1 MYRIGLIDTLLVM
14 GKPKIHKTIYV
25 KIKVTWLTYCKTLL
39 GTLKVVNISLYT
51 FEEGENVKVVGL
63 TKIKGCLLKILS
75 YSSTTRAGSIADL
88 HSMTNEGLAEEC
100 TTLKQSV
107 IFILS
112 GSLTIVHS
120 SA

>member
-1 MYRIGLIDTLLVM
+1 
-14 GKPKIHKTIYV
+14 
-25 KIKVTWLTYCKTLL
+25 
-39 GTLKVVNISLYT
+39 LKVVNISLYT

-88 HSMTNEGLAEEC
+88 HNMTNEGLHC
-100 TTLKQSV
+100 IKTVSDFYSIWITYN
-107 IFILS
+107 
-112 GSLTIVHS
+112 